1 MHIITILVTK
11 KNKTQCFDPVEMLF
25 NWPLKIVV
33 LSPDSTVKPKHSE
46 CAHLCCRSLPV
57 LFLDQCVIWTAASSH
72 YTHNLPLSSIY
83 LFFCFFLWRQNKCV
97 CIISTCWKC
106 AVHNFLAVGNC
117 ASACS
122 SAAIECYECIVCQ
135 TVSSPLKRKVKS
147 FYSGLLSNPGESV
160 HIFILISIIL

>member
-11 KNKTQCFDPVEMLF
+11 KPQCFDFVEMLF
-25 NWPLKIVV
+25 NWPLKTVA
-33 LSPDSTVKPKHSE
+33 LSPDSTVKPNNSE

-83 LFFCFFLWRQNKCV
+83 SGFFCFLWRQNKCV
-97 CIISTCWKC
+97 CIISMCSKC
-106 AVHNFLAVGNC
+106 AVHNLLAVGNC

-122 SAAIECYECIVCQ
+122 SAAIKCYECIVCR
-135 TVSSPLKRKVKS
+135 TVSSPLKCKVKS

-160 HIFILISIIL
+160 HIFILISIVL